1 MGRYIGIDPG
11 ASGSLCLL
19 DTDEG
24 LITFLNTPGPTCTPL
39 AVHNWIQACSWG
51 DNNTSGQLVRIIGI
65 EDVQAVPGTHATSN
79 FKFGFNVGLVRG
91 IAECTGI
98 GVDLIRPQAWQ
109 KAIGIVRKKGRSKAQ
124 LKKEIAVIAQR
135 LYPTAEIHGPKGG
148 LLDGRADALMI
159 AHCMRLKYEGGL

>member
-19 DTDEG
+19 DTDKNVIE
-24 LITFLNTPGPTCTPL
+24 FHDTPGNLVT
-39 AVHNWIQACSWG
+39 ARSVYEWILACSTNWA
-51 DNNTSGQLVRIIGI
+51 TRVIGI
-65 EDVQAVPGTHATSN
+65 EDVQAVPGTAATSN

-109 KAIGIVRKKGRSKAQ
+109 KAIGIVRKKGRTKAQ
-124 LKKEIAVIAQR
+124 LKKAVAEIALR
-135 LYPTAEIHGPKGG
+135 LYPDAQILGPKGG

-159 AHCMRLKYEGGL
+159 AHAIRLKYEGGLGGTQ